1 MVVVCSRP
9 ARVLRVRLAG
19 EGDCLLGLVLL
30 FIVVEVHMPERRRE
44 LHRERE

>member
-1 MVVVCSRP
+1 MVRSRP

-19 EGDCLLGLVLL
+19 EGDCLLGLVL
-30 FIVVEVHMPERRRE
+30 FSVVEVHMPERRRE